1 MFPESWFL
9 NTSASSYQFKDF
21 KVPTQTVKHLPA
33 MRETWVRF
41 LGRED
46 TLEKEMATHS
56 STFAW
61 KIPWTEEP
69 GMLQSVGL
77 QRVGHDWATSLSL
90 KKLRVREGC
99 LKNSMGCQVNFLWKY
114 WLETLREEIIGLQWI
129 YRLDVLCGVF
139 FFSCLLTIA
148 YLQKIFIF
156 GRISSEIQF
165 HR

>member
-46 TLEKEMATHS
+46 TLEKEMATHY

-139 FFSCLLTIA
+139 FFFLLANNCLFAEDLHIW
-148 YLQKIFIF
+148 
-156 GRISSEIQF
+156 
-165 HR
+165 